1 MTDVHPASVR
11 ALRTGALLFAL
22 GLTACSAAPTASAQD
37 VATGVAATVQAMNA
51 QASTVEALGTV
62 VSDAILQTLTAEG
75 TMEVPPTPARAPALY
90 LAYTDGGNVA
100 LFSEP
105 GPAIS
110 LTSSGSVESVR
121 ISDDGGKIAYTRRP
135 ASDGPVELRVVNS
148 DGSGD
153 SLLMSPADF
162 DALYP
167 LDGAVHHDLSQFDF
181 LPGTHNLLLN
191 TRSTFEGPGLA
202 KHDDLIQVDTDT
214 LARTMLLAPGNGGD
228 FTPSPD
234 GQYLA
239 VVRPNTI
246 EIRLA
251 NGTPTVS
258 GVITYTPVTTYSE
271 YAYYAQPVWDRDSMT
286 IGVAIPS
293 SDPLA
298 PATTGSIWR
307 LPVGG
312 TASLAGTITGQFFLL
327 SGSEPLVSP
336 DLSHVVY
343 ARPTA
348 TPNIWNLYLASVD
361 GSGESLIDLYLVWGG
376 WSADAQHFVFSRG
389 DATSLQLG
397 DLTETSTPL
406 VNGTEL
412 RWFTPTEFILLSGS
426 MGGWTLNRAG
436 IGSAPLPLT
445 SPAGDFIDYDFAYE

>member
-1 MTDVHPASVR
+1 MTGMHPASVLVSR
-11 ALRTGALLFAL
+11 IGALLLAR

-51 QASTVEALGTV
+51 QASTVEALGTSM
-62 VSDAILQTLTAEG
+62 SDAVLQTLTAAG
-75 TMEVPPTPARAPALY
+75 TIEVPPTPARGPALH

-100 LFSEP
+100 LDSEP

-110 LTSSGSVESVR
+110 LTSSGSAESVQ
-121 ISDDGGKIAYTRRP
+121 ISDDGEKIAYARRP
-135 ASDGPVELRVVNS
+135 AIDGPVELRVVNR

-181 LPGTHNLLLN
+181 VPASHDLLLN

-202 KHDDLIQVDTDT
+202 KHDDLIQIDTDT

-228 FTPSPD
+228 FTSSPD

-239 VVRPNTI
+239 IVRPDMI

-258 GVITYTPVTTYSE
+258 GVITYMPVTTYSE
-271 YAYYAQPVWDRDSMT
+271 YAYYAQPVWDGDSMT

-293 SDPLA
+293 PDPLA

-312 TASLAGTITGQFFLL
+312 SASLAGTITGQFFLL

-336 DLSHVVY
+336 DLAHVIY

-348 TPNIWNLYLASVD
+348 TPNIWNLYLGSVD
-361 GSGESLIDLYLVWGG
+361 GSGETLIGVYLVWGG
-376 WSADAQHFVFSRG
+376 WSPDAQHFVFSLG
-389 DATSLQLG
+389 DATNLQLG
-397 DLTETSTPL
+397 DVTGTSAPL
-406 VNGTEL
+406 VTGTEV
-412 RWFTPTEFILLSGS
+412 RWFTPTEFLSLSGS

-436 IGSAPLPLT
+436 IGSAPVPLA